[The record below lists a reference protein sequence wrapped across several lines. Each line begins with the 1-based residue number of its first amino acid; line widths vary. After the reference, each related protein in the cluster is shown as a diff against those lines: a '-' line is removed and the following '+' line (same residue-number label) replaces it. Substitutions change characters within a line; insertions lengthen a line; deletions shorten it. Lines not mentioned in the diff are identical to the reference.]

1 MRNKYIVYTD
11 SFIFTCIADNVK
23 DSISLVEGKYGIRGW
38 KPKRV
43 EICGYGLFQERKCR
57 DAILPCLID
66 CNLDNCV
73 EENNSIYLI
82 DGDNNKI
89 LIGIKIENNYQ
100 SVIFKKDPF
109 MKLWKTLCIQNNP
122 SLKED
127 EIFFKEKLG
136 EVMLICS
143 KLEELCD
150 FVSGFL
156 KFRVDLGILNKY

>member
-1 MRNKYIVYTD
+1 MRNKYIVYTN
-11 SFIFTCIADNVK
+11 SFIFTCIADDTK

-38 KPKRV
+38 KPKRI
-43 EICGYGLFQERKCR
+43 EICGYGFSQERKCI
-57 DAILPCLID
+57 DAILPCLMD
-66 CNLDNCV
+66 CNKNNCV

-109 MKLWKTLCIQNNP
+109 MRLWKALYIQNNP
-122 SLKED
+122 SLKD

-143 KLEELCD
+143 KIEVLYD
-150 FVSGFL
+150 FISGFW
-156 KFRVDLGILNKY
+156 KFRVDLGI